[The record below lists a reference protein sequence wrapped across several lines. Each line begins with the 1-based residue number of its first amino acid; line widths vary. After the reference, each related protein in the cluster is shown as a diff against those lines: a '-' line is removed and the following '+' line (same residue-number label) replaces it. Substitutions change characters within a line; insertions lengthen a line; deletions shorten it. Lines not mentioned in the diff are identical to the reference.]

1 LRDGGGGDTSG
12 RGRLSE
18 GEKAGNTIMDIGRD
32 VAADHQDQDTES
44 GAARESTAHR
54 TPFVIRLG
62 Y

>member
-1 LRDGGGGDTSG
+1 
-12 RGRLSE
+12 
-18 GEKAGNTIMDIGRD
+18 MDIGRD